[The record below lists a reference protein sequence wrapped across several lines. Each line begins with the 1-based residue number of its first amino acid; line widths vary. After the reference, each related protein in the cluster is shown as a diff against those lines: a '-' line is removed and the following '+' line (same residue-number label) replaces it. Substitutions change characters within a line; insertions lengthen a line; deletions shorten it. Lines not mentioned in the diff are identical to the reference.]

1 MQKFREI
8 QCTCICQ
15 ETELRNDFLRYLPCA
30 GKAQVQDRQEWLSD
44 GGGAVLWGRYMA
56 HLVRQGPDARRQSHH
71 QGEFH

>member
-1 MQKFREI
+1 MI
-8 QCTCICQ
+8 S
-15 ETELRNDFLRYLPCA
+15 YLPCA